1 MNTKPILFHDI
12 DGVIFG
18 YYGPAGHLQLRP
30 GFADWVQW
38 VHEHFTVI
46 WFSVRRETQVRELM
60 QSLCLEKFGTVR
72 IAQWNTYADKE
83 PWLAVEVKKLN
94 DRPWLWIDDHI
105 ASPGRLEF
113 LGLAAEN
120 CIRVC
125 PNGPDELIE
134 LKKILESRL
143 ERFSGS
149 ELSSSTP
156 RGETSATA
164 ALPASVRLDE
174 ATLD

>member
-1 MNTKPILFHDI
+1 MDKPILFHDI

-30 GFADWVQW
+30 GVADWVQW

-46 WFSVRRETQVRELM
+46 WFTVRRETQVRELM
-60 QSLCLEKFGTVR
+60 RSLCIEKFGTVR
-72 IAQWNTYADKE
+72 IAQWNSYADKE
-83 PWLAVEVKKLN
+83 PWLAVQVQKLN
-94 DRPWLWIDDHI
+94 GRPWLWIDDHI

-125 PNGPDELIE
+125 PDGPDKLLV
-134 LKKILESRL
+134 LKGILEARIEAL
-143 ERFSGS
+143 AMQPVFSTRRRVS
-149 ELSSSTP
+149 
-156 RGETSATA
+156 
-164 ALPASVRLDE
+164 PASSD
-174 ATLD
+174 

>member
-1 MNTKPILFHDI
+1 MNKPILFHDI

-30 GFADWVQW
+30 GVADWVQW

-46 WFSVRRETQVRELM
+46 WFSVRRETQVQELM

-94 DRPWLWIDDHI
+94 GRPCCGSTITL
-105 ASPGRLEF
+105 PV
-113 LGLAAEN
+113 LA
-120 CIRVC
+120 
-125 PNGPDELIE
+125 GW
-134 LKKILESRL
+134 
-143 ERFSGS
+143 
-149 ELSSSTP
+149 SSWGCLQRTVFACAP
-156 RGETSATA
+156 MD
-164 ALPASVRLDE
+164 PMN
-174 ATLD
+174 

>member
-18 YYGPAGHLQLRP
+18 YYGPAGHLQVRP
-30 GFADWVQW
+30 GVADWVQW

-60 QSLCLEKFGTVR
+60 QSLCVEKFGTVHV
-72 IAQWNTYADKE
+72 AQWNSYADKE

-94 DRPWLWIDDHI
+94 GRPWLWIDDHI
-105 ASPGRLEF
+105 ASPSRLEF
-113 LGLAAEN
+113 LGLAAVN

-125 PNGPDELIE
+125 PEGPNELIE
-134 LKKILESRL
+134 LKKTLESRL
-143 ERFSGS
+143 ERLSGS
-149 ELSSSTP
+149 ELSSST
-156 RGETSATA
+156 
-164 ALPASVRLDE
+164 
-174 ATLD
+174 